1 MKHHDL
7 STLAAKVAKEHLITN
22 NMNLL
27 SDIPRLGFE
36 APCKLALDQTVF
48 RSGRWQNIIPVK
60 LVKVSGLK
68 HLFSIYP
75 GVFRE
80 HDHVTTAKVK
90 NGGWQFSYPEM
101 TYSLKRAFKLDP
113 IAREYTSLPSHVR
126 WSAWL
131 ETSRFQGHEQTT
143 AARRE
148 HLEPSSARY

>member
-48 RSGRWQNIIPVK
+48 RSRRWQNIIPVK
-60 LVKVSGLK
+60 FVKVSGLK
-68 HLFSIYP
+68 HLVSIYP

-90 NGGWQFSYPEM
+90 NGGWQVSYPEILLFKE
-101 TYSLKRAFKLDP
+101 SLQVRAHCSRIHF
-113 IAREYTSLPSHVR
+113 PSKPC
-126 WSAWL
+126 AL
-131 ETSRFQGHEQTT
+131 ERLVGDIEIPRT
-143 AARRE
+143 
-148 HLEPSSARY
+148 